1 MRNTLSHLFVTLLL
15 MLWLVGCAT
24 LPSQPEASLYE
35 RLDGK
40 PAIEAVVND
49 FVNRVSADPRITN
62 EKVKARLSVIHVPT
76 LKWHVTNQV
85 CLATGGPCEYTG
97 RDMKSTHV
105 GLVIT
110 NAEFDY
116 VVDDLVTTLDQY
128 KVPER
133 EKNELLSLLAPMRAD
148 IVQAQ

>member
-1 MRNTLSHLFVTLLL
+1 MRNNLSHLFVTLLV
-15 MLWLVGCAT
+15 MLWVVGCAT
-24 LPSQPEASLYE
+24 LPSEPEASLYE
-35 RLDGK
+35 RLGGK

-49 FVNRVSADPRITN
+49 FVNQVGADMRITN
-62 EKVKARLSVIHVPT
+62 EKVKTRLAAIHIPT
-76 LKWHVTNQV
+76 LKWHVANQV
-85 CLATGGPCEYTG
+85 CMHTGGPCEYTG
-97 RDMKSTHV
+97 RDMTSTHV

-110 NAEFDY
+110 NAGFDY
-116 VVDDLVTTLDQY
+116 VVDDLVKTLDQY